1 MWMALVVSIYFRIW
15 SEHPHKQRESIRW
28 SRCALDI
35 VWATRFRHFYPC
47 NQYTGIAQVVHVRYI
62 KEDTESLTRI
72 FFVCSCSCSPFHP
85 TWHHDRRWYV
95 VFRGLETSWLQYI
108 SINQCYP
115 WLMRANTTMT
125 TWLYLWGTGASVH
138 GFPWLAVG
146 SGTTGGSEFSAALN
160 THQPEVGRL

>member
-1 MWMALVVSIYFRIW
+1 MNPNNICVYMIYWLYQMSNDESSIGLQWKKIAGKKDRFYCTWMALVVSIYFRIW

-28 SRCALDI
+28 SRCVLDI

-95 VFRGLETSWLQYI
+95 VFRGLETSWLQ
-108 SINQCYP
+108 
-115 WLMRANTTMT
+115 
-125 TWLYLWGTGASVH
+125 
-138 GFPWLAVG
+138 
-146 SGTTGGSEFSAALN
+146 
-160 THQPEVGRL
+160 